1 MGNECKYLTGVK
13 NGIRYLELC
22 EKNCLWCDE
31 LLRKLNFSKRKSF
44 TEVKGFDWV
53 LLNRIYLA
61 PTFDYVE
68 YYFSNIGVYEILI
81 ELFRDLKG
89 TDAEGDCRV
98 FIDFEKIKGFS
109 IPVLTINL
117 ISGVQSKDKA
127 YLEKIEDQI
136 SDKSPRVC
144 GYLSDSIIVKGDDR
158 ETIEEW
164 TASFNRV
171 NKINLYSNE
180 VISILPPPVSKRL
193 NELSIGFFS
202 SFPLTKLSDLKNT
215 ELKEQLRLFELE

>member
-68 YYFSNIGVYEILI
+68 YYFSNIWVYEILI

-89 TDAEGDCRV
+89 TNAEGDCRV

-117 ISGVQSKDKA
+117 ICGVHSKDKA

-136 SDKSPRVC
+136 SGKSQRVC

-193 NELSIGFFS
+193 NELSIGIFS

>member
-1 MGNECKYLTGVK
+1 MGNECKYLSGVK

-22 EKNCLWCDE
+22 DENCLWCDE
-31 LLRKLNFSKRKSF
+31 LLRKFNFSNWKSF

-68 YYFSNIGVYEILI
+68 YYFSNIGVYEILL

-89 TDAEGDCRV
+89 TKAEGDCRV

-109 IPVLTINL
+109 IPVFTINL
-117 ISGVQSKDKA
+117 ICGVQSSEKE
-127 YLEKIEDQI
+127 YLNEIEEQI

-144 GYLSDSIIVKGDDR
+144 GYLSDSIIVKGDDG
-158 ETIEEW
+158 ETIENW
-164 TASFNRV
+164 TKSFNRV

-180 VISILPPPVSKRL
+180 VISILPPPVSHRL
-193 NELSIGFFS
+193 NALSKGFFS

-215 ELKEQLRLFELE
+215 ELKEQLRLFEVD